1 MHLLYSGI
9 HGYVFRGCRFG
20 WGCSLNCGWLSLYSH
35 PYRCEDPMN
44 LSKKLVLALAGTSML
59 APVAASAQEIA
70 AVNGRAAVN
79 EYMQQQDVDT
89 FKAWASRNQVTS
101 VNQFSDVKPTDWA
114 YQALSNLVEK
124 YGCVAGYPDG
134 KFKGAQAMTRFEAAA
149 LLNACLDRVTEK
161 TDELQKLLDEFDKE
175 LTILTARVDGLESK
189 VGKLQAQQFSTTTK
203 LRGEAS
209 MILGGIP
216 GYTSN
221 TGTTAAGR
229 QNVRSQGNTTF
240 NYDLRLNF
248 DTSYTGQD
256 LLRTRLRAGN
266 FSALPFGSSSQP
278 FKLDKAESYNNQV
291 YLDRLFYQFP
301 VGKDKSIK
309 LTVGALVRN
318 TEMVWLPTAYKSDV
332 LDAFTTIGTSGTYNK
347 ATGQGV
353 GFQWRQKVEKGKGAF
368 LVNTNYVVSGN
379 NCLSGTG
386 VSGSC
391 GSNVGGSGAD
401 SSYGVFNDN
410 SGLNWLTQVGYA
422 APNWGAAVGYRYGSA
437 GTSMR
442 DGNGIANSALLASQ
456 SSSSLAFNAYWQ
468 PIKTGWFPSIS
479 AGYGYNWV
487 NGSNSGATV
496 TTGTSTTGPLDSA
509 SWFAGFQWDNA
520 FIKGNSAG
528 VAFGQP
534 SFTLASKAQSEPWLI
549 EWFYRFQV
557 SDNISITPTLFYGT
571 GISNQ
576 RSSTS
581 GGGSGNQNNGS
592 TFSGLGGVIQTT
604 FKF

>member
-1 MHLLYSGI
+1 
-9 HGYVFRGCRFG
+9 
-20 WGCSLNCGWLSLYSH
+20 
-35 PYRCEDPMN
+35 MN
-44 LSKKLVLALAGTSML
+44 LSKKLVLALAGTGL
-59 APVAASAQEIA
+59 VAPMAASAQEIA
-70 AVNGRAAVN
+70 AVTGRAAVN

-216 GYTSN
+216 GYSSFAN
-221 TGTTAAGR
+221 NSRAATRAAANPNSGR
-229 QNVRSQGNTTF
+229 VYQGNTTF

-256 LLRTRLRAGN
+256 LLRTRLRTGN

-278 FKLDKAESYNNQV
+278 FKLDKAESYNNAV

-318 TEMVWLPTAYKSDV
+318 TEMAWLPTAYKSDV
-332 LDAFTTIGTSGTYNK
+332 LDAFTTIGTTGTYNK

-379 NCLSGTG
+379 NCLSQTATYGT
-386 VSGSC
+386 C
-391 GSNVGGSGAD
+391 TGSNVGASGAD
-401 SSYGVFNDN
+401 SAYGVFNEK
-410 SGLNWLTQVGYA
+410 SGLNWLSQIGYA
-422 APNWGAAVGYRYGSA
+422 APNWGAAVGYRYGTTA
-437 GTSMR
+437 TGMR
-442 DGNGIANSALLASQ
+442 DGNGTAA
-456 SSSSLAFNAYWQ
+456 SSLANSQYSSSIALNAYWQ

-487 NGSNSGATV
+487 DGVDLTATNRNSLTRN
-496 TTGTSTTGPLDSA
+496 SA
-509 SWFAGFQWDNA
+509 SWFAGLQWDNA
-520 FIKGNSAG
+520 FIKGNAAG

-534 SFTLASKAQSEPWLI
+534 SFSNTVAQSNPWLI

-571 GISNQ
+571 GISNN

-581 GGGSGNQNNGS
+581 GGGSGNSWSGS
-592 TFSGLGGVIQTT
+592 TFDGLGGVIQTT

>member
-1 MHLLYSGI
+1 
-9 HGYVFRGCRFG
+9 
-20 WGCSLNCGWLSLYSH
+20 
-35 PYRCEDPMN
+35 MN

-203 LRGEAS
+203 LKGEAS

-216 GYTSN
+216 GYSSN
-221 TGTTAAGR
+221 SAPATAANR
-229 QNVRSQGNTTF
+229 RYQGNTTF

-256 LLRTRLRAGN
+256 LLRTRLRTGN

-278 FKLDKAESYNNQV
+278 FKLDKAESYNNVV
-291 YLDRLFYQFP
+291 YLDRLYYQFP

-318 TEMVWLPTAYKSDV
+318 TEMAWLPTAYKSDV
-332 LDAFTTIGTSGTYNK
+332 LDAFTTIGTTGTYNK

-353 GFQWRQKVEKGKGAF
+353 GFQWKQKVEKGKGAF

-379 NCLSGTG
+379 NCLSGAG
-386 VSGSC
+386 GYGSC
-391 GSNVGGSGAD
+391 TGSNVGASGAD
-401 SSYGVFNDN
+401 SSYGVFNSN
-410 SGLNWLTQVGYA
+410 SGLNWLSQIGYA
-422 APNWGAAVGYRYGSA
+422 APNWGAAVGYRYGTTA
-437 GTSMR
+437 TNMR
-442 DGNGIANSALLASQ
+442 DGNGTSASALVAGQYSNSIAL
-456 SSSSLAFNAYWQ
+456 NGYWQ

-487 NGSNSGATV
+487 DGVNLTNANR
-496 TTGTSTTGPLDSA
+496 TSLPRSSA
-509 SWFAGFQWDNA
+509 SWFTGLQWDNA

-534 SFTLASKAQSEPWLI
+534 SFSNTPAQSDPWLI

-557 SDNISITPTLFYGT
+557 SDNISVTPTLFYGT
-571 GISNQ
+571 GISNT

-581 GGGSGNQNNGS
+581 GGGSGNSSTGS
-592 TFSGLGGVIQTT
+592 TFNGLGGVIQTT

>member
-1 MHLLYSGI
+1 
-9 HGYVFRGCRFG
+9 
-20 WGCSLNCGWLSLYSH
+20 
-35 PYRCEDPMN
+35 MN
-44 LSKKLVLALAGTSML
+44 LSKKLVLAMAGTSLL

-149 LLNACLDRVTEK
+149 ILNACLDRVTEK

-175 LTILTARVDGLESK
+175 LTVLTARVDGLESK

-203 LRGEAS
+203 LKGEAS
-209 MILGGIP
+209 MVLGGIP
-216 GYTSN
+216 GYSSYTNGGPSSGAN
-221 TGTTAAGR
+221 AKNLSKAGTNANKSR
-229 QNVRSQGNTTF
+229 QGNTAF
-240 NYDLRLNF
+240 NYDLRLSF

-256 LLRTRLRAGN
+256 LLRTRLRTGN
-266 FSALPFGSSSQP
+266 FSALPFASSSQP
-278 FKLDKAESYNNQV
+278 FKLDKAEAFNDAV
-291 YLDRLFYQFP
+291 YLDRLYYQFP

-309 LTVGALVRN
+309 LTLGALVRN
-318 TEMVWLPTAYKSDV
+318 TEMAWLPTAYKSDV

-353 GFQWRQKVEKGKGAF
+353 GFQWKQKVEKGKGAWI
-368 LVNTNYVVSGN
+368 VNTNYVVSGG
-379 NCLSGTG
+379 NCLLNGQAAG
-386 VSGSC
+386 C
-391 GSNVGGSGAD
+391 SNKNGGSGSD
-401 SSYGVFNDN
+401 SGYGVFDAQ
-410 SGLNWLTQVGYA
+410 SGLNWLSQIGYA
-422 APNWGAAVGYRYGSA
+422 APNWGAAVGYRYGTTGSA
-437 GTSMR
+437 VR
-442 DGNGIANSALLASQ
+442 DGNGLAAASLLKGQQ
-456 SSSSLAFNAYWQ
+456 SSSIALNAYWQ
-468 PIKTGWFPSIS
+468 PVKSGWFPSLS
-479 AGYGYNWV
+479 AGYGYNWI
-487 NGSNSGATV
+487 SGNNYGVSASETAQ
-496 TTGTSTTGPLDSA
+496 STGPVSSA

-520 FIKGNSAG
+520 FIKGNAAG
-528 VAFGQP
+528 IAFGQP
-534 SFTLASKAQSEPWLI
+534 SFSNTPAQSDPWLV

-557 SDNISITPTLFYGT
+557 SDNISVTPTLFYGT
-571 GISNQ
+571 GISNT
-576 RSSTS
+576 RSGS
-581 GGGSGNQNNGS
+581 GSGSGNSANGT